1 MSVKLVDLFCGAGGF
16 STGFAQLK
24 PSLHVGIDYD
34 QIALETFSRN
44 HPDGI
49 TYHTDISTLHA
60 NHIISM
66 LDGHP
71 DIVLASPPCEEFSL
85 ANPKS
90 AESAINRIY
99 GDGSARLILDA
110 IRLIG
115 DLNPSV
121 FIIENVAAVLKG
133 DGASVIRSELERIGM
148 DRIHFNLIRC
158 HHHGNPSKRLR
169 VFISNRKI
177 RLSKTI
183 PSRVIDVIGDLPPL
197 DVTTILSPHRHM
209 PNHDYVPVSKDKL
222 KRIRRTRWGFGARH
236 VRVSRRRTLK
246 DWVRLHPKQVSTS
259 IIGKSRYIHPY
270 ENRLLTVREHARLM
284 SYPDEY
290 IFKGHTDSQFDQVGE
305 SVPPVVSQKIAEEVM
320 RQIDK

>member
-1 MSVKLVDLFCGAGGF
+1 MSIKLVDLFCGAGGF
-16 STGFAQLK
+16 SRGFIQLN
-24 PSLHVGIDYD
+24 PSHHIAIDND
-34 QIALETFSRN
+34 QIALETFSLN
-44 HPDGI
+44 HPDSM
-49 TYHTDISTLHA
+49 TYQTDISTLHA
-60 NHIISM
+60 NQIISI
-66 LDGHP
+66 LDGSP

-99 GDGSARLILDA
+99 GDGSARLLLDA

-133 DGASVIRSELERIGM
+133 DGANVIRSELRRIGV
-148 DRIHFNLIRC
+148 DTIYFNLIRC

-177 RLSKTI
+177 RLPKAYAL
-183 PSRVIDVIGDLPPL
+183 PVMNVIGDLPPL
-197 DVTTILSPHRHM
+197 DVTAIVSPHECK
-209 PNHDYVPVSKDKL
+209 PNHVFVPVSKAKS
-222 KRIRRTRWGFGARH
+222 KRIRRTRWGYGAKRI
-236 VRVSRRRTLK
+236 RVSKKRTLK

-270 ENRLLTVREHARLM
+270 EDRLLTVREHARLM
-284 SYPDEY
+284 SYPDDY
-290 IFKGHTDSQFDQVGE
+290 IFKGHTHSQFDQVGE
-305 SVPPVVSQKIAEEVM
+305 SVPPIISHKIAEEVM
-320 RQIDK
+320 T